1 MKSQD
6 GGFLGAM
13 MTPMAASLIV
23 PIASSWILSVAS
35 SLITDNFW
43 DWIYSWRSIK
53 QNKR

>member
-6 GGFLGAM
+6 GGFLGVM

-35 SLITDNFW
+35 SLITA
-43 DWIYSWRSIK
+43 ITAK
-53 QNKR
+53 QFKIAEKG